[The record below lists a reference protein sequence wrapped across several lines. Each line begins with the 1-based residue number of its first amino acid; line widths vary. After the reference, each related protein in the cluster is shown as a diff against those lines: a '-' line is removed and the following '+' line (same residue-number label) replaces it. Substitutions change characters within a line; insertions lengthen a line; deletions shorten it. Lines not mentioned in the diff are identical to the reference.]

1 MKRNFKLLPM
11 ILILSVLF
19 TSCAKAKE
27 ATPSTDTPKV
37 ISSIAIE
44 EPQSSDVSSDVEEP
58 SFDDNLEED
67 SQKRLPP
74 EPPPA
79 SISRIFPDP
88 YLAERVAQI
97 LEKNINDIV
106 TAEELASYT
115 GNLDCP
121 PGELSD
127 LSGIG
132 YLTGLKSL
140 NCTKNEVKMIPAEIK
155 NLVNL
160 ETLDFCKAYSL
171 ENIPAEIGTLKK
183 LKVARFGLTSISC
196 IPKEIGSL
204 KNLQVLQLGANN
216 IESVPKEIGN
226 LKKLQ
231 YLDLHY
237 NKISSIPDSICSLTD
252 LRELE
257 LSHNEIT
264 KLPDSMGNLTKLA
277 TLNLFNNKIKYIPKT
292 MKKLLYLNE
301 MNVYDNFDLS
311 ESYKSF
317 MPKLNKF
324 DLNVKGNSNL
334 LLELPAGLYER
345 KSNIK
350 YEFKAGDLFMDTYFD
365 YVSISPQ
372 FSGDKKLILSKD
384 LLSKPGFYEFRI
396 TVKNKNSSPEYD
408 IYMWKISV
416 E

>member
-1 MKRNFKLLPM
+1 MKRNYTLLSL
-11 ILILSVLF
+11 ILILSILI
-19 TSCAKAKE
+19 TSCTKAKE
-27 ATPSTDTPKV
+27 SASSTDTTKV
-37 ISSIAIE
+37 TNSSVVE
-44 EPQSSDVSSDVEEP
+44 ESQPVVVSSDVEEYNL
-58 SFDDNLEED
+58 DDNLKED

-88 YLAERVAQI
+88 YLAERVAQV

-106 TAEELASYT
+106 TAEELASYS

-140 NCTKNEVKMIPAEIK
+140 NCTKNEVKLIPSEIK

-171 ENIPAEIGTLKK
+171 ENIPAEIGALKK
-183 LKVARFGLTSISC
+183 LKVARFGLTSISS
-196 IPKEIGSL
+196 IPKEIGNL
-204 KNLQVLQLGANN
+204 KNVQVLQLGANN
-216 IESVPKEIGN
+216 IELVPEEIGS

-231 YLDLHY
+231 YLDLHS
-237 NKISSIPDSICSLTD
+237 NKITSIPDSICNLTD

-264 KLPDSMGNLTKLA
+264 KLPAGMGNLNKLA

-292 MKKLLYLNE
+292 MNKLLYLNE
-301 MNVYDNFDLS
+301 MNVYDNFNLS
-311 ESYKSF
+311 ESYKNF

-324 DLNVKGNSNL
+324 DLNVKGNSDL

-350 YEFKAGDLFMDTYFD
+350 YEFKAEDLFMDTYFD
-365 YVSISPQ
+365 YVSINPQ
-372 FSGDKKLILSKD
+372 FSGYKKLILGKN
-384 LLSKPGFYEFRI
+384 LLNKPGFYEFRI
-396 TVKNKNSSPEYD
+396 TVKNENSSPAHD
-408 IYMWKISV
+408 IYIWKISV